1 MGGVKLATG
10 VVKSATQLF
19 PKFQIFRGRQSG
31 EEQAYRKVCCQYRSL
46 AGVVEVRFS
55 WVRNQSCVGKRF
67 IAKFNLGL
75 QVLCLYSQGTKE
87 YHEGRGCLGVFI
99 REN

>member
-19 PKFQIFRGRQSG
+19 PKFQIFRGRQSN